1 MNSFDLQTLLLINI
15 TKLDVDMRTLLN
27 IVVLTMVLVS
37 CSKKIDSGA
46 IPKNA
51 RVGLQDV
58 VIIEGLTYLK
68 SSEEQL
74 TGTVEELWPNGQ
86 KKQTIEYRAGKR
98 HGQTFS
104 WYLSGQIKS
113 KGQWIDGTREGS
125 WFIYSED
132 GLEQYEE
139 TYREGVLVSQKG
151 SASAKLKAQIQEA
164 ASNREAMDN
173 DVWKDEVASQEY
185 ESTIVRLWDDLR
197 AVKHDWQPLHDFVF
211 DHLRVGSPEKT
222 SKHQHSVEQVVFGE
236 SNKTLNQGQWQAQL
250 DQWRESGYR
259 VVETEW
265 HQEVFEP
272 ATKGKAAYSEFKIV
286 AHVEQAA
293 RQKRFI
299 IRGRLHIQWKA
310 RRGLSDRPVA
320 SQMRV
325 SELVILRRKGEVPF
339 ARVKILDTL
348 EDNPQKLNR
357 LQQQAK
363 AGSPGN
369 VLAAP
374 LLVEDLNGDGLPEIV
389 LAGANRIYMNRGGM
403 DFESKKLIPNL
414 GRELMAATLAD
425 FDGDGVMDLFAV
437 GNGAVPAVFLGR
449 GDGRFQFPPKTVRIK
464 PVNFP
469 QCISAGDVDGDG
481 DLDVYLAQYKPPY
494 GAGQMPTPYHDANDG
509 APAVLLINDGKGV
522 FSNGTKAAALDK
534 KNRRRTFSS
543 SLVDL
548 DSDRDQ
554 DLVVVSDFAGID
566 IFLNDGTGKFNDV
579 TDRLGDFRYS
589 FGMSHALADFNGDG
603 QVDIYM
609 TGMGSTTARR
619 LTRLGKGRSGFEHLK
634 VAPEMGYGNRLLLGQ
649 SEGRFIQPDYNDLL
663 ARTGWSWGCTPW
675 DFDNDGDR
683 DLYVA
688 NGNLSAK
695 SAQDYCTTFWRHDLR
710 DGTSKDSFVM
720 TGVYKQCMSGLGM
733 DISWNGYEH
742 NALLINERDGRY
754 LNISFLLGLSFEFD
768 SRSVVSADLDA
779 DGRSDL
785 LVIER
790 DRLRNIH
797 QTYGFVNYVHVVH
810 NQLDTD
816 NHWIGVRLPLDRPDY
831 PPFGAM
837 VWVHALGGSQCL
849 PVVSGD
855 SYKAQHPTSRHFG
868 LGKETNVKAI
878 EVQWVNGKVTRL
890 NKPRADRYH
899 TINP

>member
-1 MNSFDLQTLLLINI
+1 
-15 TKLDVDMRTLLN
+15 MRTLLN
-27 IVVLTMVLVS
+27 IVFFTVVLIG
-37 CSKKIDSGA
+37 CSKKTDSGLV
-46 IPKNA
+46 PKNV

-58 VIIEGLTYLK
+58 ELREGLTYLK
-68 SSEEQL
+68 SSGELL
-74 TGTVEELWPNGQ
+74 TGTLEELWPNGQ
-86 KKQTIEYRAGKR
+86 KKQMVEYRAGKI
-98 HGQTFS
+98 HGQASS
-104 WYLSGQIKS
+104 WYLSGQMKS
-113 KGQWIDGTREGS
+113 KGQWIDGRREGS
-125 WFIYSED
+125 RFIYSED

-139 TYREGVLVSQKG
+139 TYREGVLVAQKG

-164 ASNREAMDN
+164 ASNREAMDK
-173 DVWKDEVASQEY
+173 DVWKDEVTSQEY
-185 ESTIVRLWDDLR
+185 ESTIVHLWDDLR

-222 SKHQHSVEQVVFGE
+222 SKHQHSVEQVIFGE
-236 SNKTLNQGQWQAQL
+236 PNETLDRSQWQAQL
-250 DQWRESGYR
+250 AQWREGGYR
-259 VVETEW
+259 LVETEW

-272 ATKGKAAYSEFKIV
+272 ASKGQAAYSEFKIV
-286 AHVEQAA
+286 AHVEHAE
-293 RQKRFI
+293 RQERFI

-310 RRGLSDRPVA
+310 KRELSDRPVV
-320 SQMRV
+320 SRMRV
-325 SELVILRRKGEVPF
+325 SDLVILRRSGSVPF
-339 ARVKILDTL
+339 AQAKILDVL
-348 EDNPQKLNR
+348 ENDPKKLMR
-357 LQQQAK
+357 LQQRAK

-403 DFESKKLIPNL
+403 NFESRKMIPDL

-425 FDGDGVMDLFAV
+425 FDGDGVLDLFAV
-437 GNGAVPAVFLGR
+437 GNGAVPAIFLGR
-449 GDGRFQFPPKTVRIK
+449 GGGNFQFPPKTVRIG

-509 APAVLLINDGKGV
+509 APSFLLINDGKGG
-522 FSNGTKAAALDK
+522 FSDGTKSAGLDK
-534 KNRRRTFSS
+534 KNRRRTFSG

-566 IFLNDGTGKFNDV
+566 IYLNDGTGKFSDV
-579 TDRLGDFRYS
+579 TDHLGDAHYS

-603 QVDIYM
+603 RVDIFM

-619 LTRLGKGRSGFEHLK
+619 LTRLGKGRSGFDHLK
-634 VAPEMGYGNRLLLGQ
+634 VAPEMGYGNRLLLGR
-649 SEGRFIQPDYNDLL
+649 SKGRFVQPDYNNLV

-683 DLYVA
+683 DLYIA

-710 DGTSKDSFVM
+710 DGTSNDSFVM
-720 TGVYKQCMSGLGM
+720 TGVYKQCMSGVGM

-742 NALLINERDGRY
+742 NALLVNERDGRY

-779 DGRSDL
+779 DGRPDL

-790 DRLRNIH
+790 DRLQNIH
-797 QTYGFVNYVHVVH
+797 QTYGFVNYVHLVR
-810 NQLDTD
+810 NQVDND
-816 NHWIGVRLPLDRPDY
+816 NHWVGVHLPLDRPDY

-837 VWVHALGGSQCL
+837 VWVHASGGSQCL

-855 SYKAQHPTSRHFG
+855 SYKAQHPATRHFG
-868 LGKETNVKAI
+868 LGKGTTLKAI
-878 EVQWVNGKVTRL
+878 EVQWANGKVTRL
-890 NKPRADRYH
+890 DKPKADQYH
-899 TINP
+899 RINP